1 MAKKSKRTK
10 EDYPIVKYRV
20 VDGNGYSLCEGE
32 NELKEKLK
40 RDFEY
45 YESVKGGY
53 DTERFKPQYVIK
65 VTEEYIEI
73 PYQCAEEKLTEF
85 EKGVHQM
92 VDTAVREGGLT
103 PLQYEICCKNLLE
116 RAQRELASQEDGM
129 KAVCYI
135 RKEAL
140 LELLKPEHDV
150 ARCEDYERGCI
161 DGRNALRKELIDKL
175 NSL

>member
-116 RAQRELASQEDGM
+116 RAQRELEHPSWKPSEEQMNGFHT
-129 KAVCYI
+129 VLYQPQYI
-135 RKEAL
+135 SNSDDER
-140 LELLKPEHDV
+140 LKQAESLYND
-150 ARCEDYERGCI
+150 
-161 DGRNALRKELIDKL
+161 LKKL
-175 NSL
+175 